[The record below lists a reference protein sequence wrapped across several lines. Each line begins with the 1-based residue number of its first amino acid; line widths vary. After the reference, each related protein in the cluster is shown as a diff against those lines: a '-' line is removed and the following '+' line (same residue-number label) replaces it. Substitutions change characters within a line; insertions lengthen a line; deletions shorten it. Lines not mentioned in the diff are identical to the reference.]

1 MLFKTRG
8 IVLSY
13 IKYKESSIICKV
25 FTEQFGLQSYLIN
38 SVRSKGSKNK
48 IAYFQPFSLLDLVVY
63 KHPKKEIQRISDYK
77 PYYNATDL
85 PYNIFKTTIALF
97 LSELLAK
104 CSSSEE
110 NQEELFSFISD
121 SVQEFDQNTWENSSS
136 FHVLFLYR
144 YLLLTGYVASPL
156 QIQEEMTAYHIG
168 YKNIAPSLD
177 ALLAKHTLTNQARR
191 QCLNCL
197 LDYFRLNVGLP
208 QLKSLTIL
216 QELYH

>member
-8 IVLSY
+8 IVLSH

-25 FTEQFGLQSYLIN
+25 FTEEFGLQSYIIN
-38 SVRSKGSKNK
+38 SVRSKSSKNK
-48 IAYFQPFSLLDLVVY
+48 IAYFQPFTLLDLVVY

-97 LSELLAK
+97 LSEILAK

-110 NQEELFSFISD
+110 NQHELFNFISNF
-121 SVQEFDQNTWENSSS
+121 VQQFDQNTEESSSS
-136 FHVLFLYR
+136 FHVLFLYH
-144 YLLLTGYVASPL
+144 YLQITGYVANPI
-156 QIQEEMTAYHIG
+156 QVQEEMTDFHIG
-168 YKNIAPSLD
+168 YKNIATSLSS
-177 ALLAKHTLTNQARR
+177 LLDQNLLTNKERR
-191 QCLNCL
+191 ECLNCL

-216 QELYH
+216 QELYQ